1 MHIFFTQPDIGH
13 YIGLDRVDV
22 IPSIE
27 PVLET
32 LMGGVPV
39 YDTINGIIS
48 TNSLN
53 PIIYPSIGDVVLF
66 NV

>member
-1 MHIFFTQPDIGH
+1 MRIFLNQPDIGH
-13 YIGLDRVDV
+13 YIGLDRAL
-22 IPSIE
+22 IE

-32 LMGGVPV
+32 LTDRVLG
-39 YDTINGIIS
+39 YDSINGIIS